1 MKDGLDPVLDVDQVP
16 DFLQLLLLLDVRP
29 VEGEGQ
35 QVNRD
40 AEDHDA
46 RADDAKLENNS
57 FPEVSFDG
65 RNNQET
71 TASPWALS
79 RCFL

>member
-57 FPEVSFDG
+57 LPEFSSDG
-65 RNNQET
+65 
-71 TASPWALS
+71 
-79 RCFL
+79 